1 MSPVA
6 VPVRM
11 IELLELEVCERRSH
25 NRYPIRLELEY
36 KLLNQ
41 RNERL
46 GNGWT
51 VNVSSN
57 GILFHADDTLP
68 TRTSIKLA
76 IKWPI
81 LLDGESA
88 LKLHVGGTII
98 RSDAKKAAVEIA
110 YYEFRT
116 VGARL
121 KGATLPRGTNRT

>member
-41 RNERL
+41 RRIERL

-51 VNVSSN
+51 VSP
-57 GILFHADDTLP
+57 L
-68 TRTSIKLA
+68 
-76 IKWPI
+76 
-81 LLDGESA
+81 
-88 LKLHVGGTII
+88 
-98 RSDAKKAAVEIA
+98 
-110 YYEFRT
+110 
-116 VGARL
+116 
-121 KGATLPRGTNRT
+121 